1 MASDALK
8 REAKRAWLD
17 LEEAVVRAFRFPSG
31 SKMAADR
38 LQVVLSEADD
48 EQLKTFTAS
57 LRKQA
62 EEVRSMKFLGEK

>member
-8 REAKRAWLD
+8 REAKRAWRD
-17 LEEAVVRAFRFPSG
+17 LEEAEVRAYPILSG
-31 SKMAADR
+31 WKKAADR
-38 LQVVLSEADD
+38 LQVLSEADD

-62 EEVRSMKFLGEK
+62 EEARSMKFVGEK